1 MERHRYTPDHPDYP
15 TILGQLEKPP
25 SFTATGPLPPARAV
39 AIVGSREAMAD
50 ALDFARRIAFLLAE
64 RGITIV
70 SGGAKGIDTAAH
82 KGALEAKG
90 ATWVVCPNGADHV
103 VPKENQ
109 DLFEEIAASPSGR
122 LVWPFEDHEK
132 ASTHHFLHRNGILVA
147 LAEAVVV
154 VQAHMRSGSRNA
166 TNQALKLER
175 PVYMPAA
182 PPWGHWKSKFGGTL
196 DSLQKG
202 HAKVLASETHLLE
215 ALHLELPE
223 PICEEETEPPVLL
236 LNRRQESLFRDT
248 WSTEEKSVF
257 SALSVAPRHL
267 DEVVAKA
274 TLPIGRAM
282 TALLTLTTRDV
293 VVEGPDGYFRLKSRQ

>member
-25 SFTATGPLPPARAV
+25 SFTASGPIPNARAV
-39 AIVGSREAMAD
+39 AIVGSRGAMAD
-50 ALDFARRIAFLLAE
+50 ALDFARRLAFLLAE

-82 KGALEAKG
+82 RGALEARG
-90 ATWVVCPNGADHV
+90 ATWVICPNGADHV
-103 VPKENQ
+103 VPRENE

-122 LVWPFEDHEK
+122 LLWPFEDHID
-132 ASTHHFLHRNGILVA
+132 AARHRFLHRNGILVA
-147 LAEAVVV
+147 LAEHVVV
-154 VQAHMRSGSRNA
+154 VQAHLRSGSRNA
-166 TNQALKLER
+166 TTQALELKR
-175 PVYMPAA
+175 QVWMPAA
-182 PPWGHWKSKFGGTL
+182 PPWGHWKTKFGGTL
-196 DSLQKG
+196 ESLEKG
-202 HAKVLASETHLLE
+202 HAKVLASETHLLKE
-215 ALHLELPE
+215 LHLELPE

-248 WSTEEKSVF
+248 WSTEERSVF